1 MMRCR
6 YLLFAFTLLTLI
18 CGCKNNEA
26 KIEIDNL
33 EKIKK
38 KFLNSIFQG
47 ELNEGPFNL
56 QYSLETVFFSKQVIS
71 LFGVCSEYTNL
82 PHGRARYEGKTF
94 YAINNQFQE
103 IKLSDLFTTQNHIKQ
118 LISYCENNL
127 KNRPISYFA
136 EENALHTTLSQDDL
150 YTFVID
156 DQFLILVFQP
166 YAVGNYV
173 DGPFFV
179 KIPYEH
185 AKNMW
190 DTNNPLALLID
201 DVVSSGQFISSWNE
215 G

>member
-1 MMRCR
+1 MIQCR
-6 YLLFAFTLLTLI
+6 YLVVVFTLSSII
-18 CGCKNNEA
+18 CGCKNHEA

-33 EKIKK
+33 EKLKK
-38 KFLNSIFQG
+38 NFIGSVFQS
-47 ELNEGPFNL
+47 ELDEGPFNL
-56 QYSLETVFFSKQVIS
+56 QYSLETVFFSKKIIS
-71 LFGVCSEYTNL
+71 LFGKFNEYTNL

-94 YAINNQFQE
+94 CEINNQFQE
-103 IKLSDLFTTQNHIKQ
+103 VKLKDLFTTHNHIKL
-118 LISYCENNL
+118 LINYCENNL
-127 KNRPISYFA
+127 KNQPVSYFA
-136 EENALHTTLSQDDL
+136 GENVLRTTLSQDDL

-166 YAVGNYV
+166 YAVGSYA

-190 DTNNPLALLID
+190 DADNPLALLINEM
-201 DVVSSGQFISSWNE
+201 VSSGQFISSWNE

>member
-1 MMRCR
+1 MMRCQ
-6 YLLFAFTLLTLI
+6 YLLFVFTLLTLI
-18 CGCKNNEA
+18 SGCKNNEA

-38 KFLNSIFQG
+38 NFLNSILQG
-47 ELNEGPFNL
+47 ELDEGPFNL
-56 QYSLETVFFSKQVIS
+56 QYSLETVFFSKKIIS
-71 LFGVCSEYTNL
+71 LFGKFNEYTNL

-94 YAINNQFQE
+94 CEINNRFKE
-103 IKLSDLFTTQNHIKQ
+103 IKLENLFTTQDQIK
-118 LISYCENNL
+118 LLVSYCENNL
-127 KNRPISYFA
+127 KNQPVSYFA
-136 EENALHTTLSQDDL
+136 GEDVLRITLSQDNL

-156 DQFLILVFQP
+156 DHFLILVFQP
-166 YAVGNYV
+166 YAVGSYA

-179 KIPYEH
+179 KVPYEH

-190 DTNNPLALLID
+190 DTNNPLVLLIG